1 MTEELFLRN
10 VPGSRERMSGAVIGI
25 AGCGGLG
32 SNAAVSLIR
41 AGADRLILA
50 DHDRVEI
57 SNLNRQAFFHSDV
70 GAFKSVA
77 LAEHLRG
84 INPEAEIISHVE
96 TVTKRNMSELFS
108 EADILIEA
116 FDRAEQKQWLINTWS
131 KTFPD
136 RPIVAG
142 NGIAGIGRTGMLR
155 VTKIGNVYF
164 CGDMAS
170 EMEEGLCAPR
180 VAIVANMQ
188 AHVVVELLVKGS
200 IDGNG

>member
-1 MTEELFLRN
+1 MIEELFLRN
-10 VPGSRERMSGAVIGI
+10 VPGSRERMSGAAIGI

-41 AGADRLILA
+41 AGINRLILA

-57 SNLNRQAFFHSDV
+57 SNLNRQYFFRSDV
-70 GAFKSVA
+70 GTFKSVA
-77 LAEHLRG
+77 LATHLRN
-84 INPEAEIISHVE
+84 INPDAEIISHVE
-96 TVTKRNMSELFS
+96 TVTKRNMNEFFS

-136 RPIVAG
+136 RPIISG
-142 NGIAGIGRTGMLR
+142 NGIAGIGRSGEIR
-155 VTKIGNVYF
+155 VTRIGNIYF
-164 CGDMAS
+164 CGDMTS
-170 EMEEGLCAPR
+170 EMDEGLCAPR

-188 AHVVVELLVKGS
+188 AHVAVELLVKGA
-200 IDGNG
+200 IDDYG